1 MRLESCKHLEDVRQ
15 AVELV
20 QNFTVGQDFQDYS
33 ADAMLRSAVERQF
46 EIIGEALNR
55 LDKSDPAT
63 SAQISEKSQIV
74 AFHNVLI
81 HGYDKVDNQVVWNI
95 VDQNLSTL
103 HAEVLALLPEEE
115 DEEDE

>member
-20 QNFTVGQDFQDYS
+20 QNFTVGKDFQDYS
-33 ADAMLRSAVERQF
+33 ANAMLRSAVEWQI

-74 AFHNVLI
+74 AFRNVLI

-95 VDQNLSTL
+95 VDQNLSLPSCWVVAATL
-103 HAEVLALLPEEE
+103 GSSE
-115 DEEDE
+115 

>member
-20 QNFTVGQDFQDYS
+20 QNFTVGKDFQDYS

-74 AFHNVLI
+74 EGNRIGSIKKSRCSNEAARQQRAVTT
-81 HGYDKVDNQVVWNI
+81 WPS
-95 VDQNLSTL
+95 ST
-103 HAEVLALLPEEE
+103 AAPPKAR
-115 DEEDE
+115 